1 MATQSI
7 TNVALLGTTSSVET
21 NHSSNSTG
29 KVAGQRQTVAVDL
42 PGVEAQPKQVEL
54 SQQALEKAVSQMAAY
69 VQNTHRD
76 MNFSVDEVTGRVVV
90 KVIDSNSD
98 EVIRQIPSEE
108 MLAIARHLTESLEN
122 DEPKGFLIELK
133 A

>member
-7 TNVALLGTTSSVET
+7 TNMALLGSTVE
-21 NHSSNSTG
+21 NSHSSNSSG
-29 KVAGQRQTVAVDL
+29 KVAVQRQTLAVDL
-42 PGVEAQPKQVEL
+42 PGVETQSHEVEL

-69 VQNTHRD
+69 VQNTQRD

>member
-7 TNVALLGTTSSVET
+7 TNVALLGSSVET
-21 NHSSNSTG
+21 SRSSNSSG
-29 KVAGQRQTVAVDL
+29 KGAVQRQTLAVDL
-42 PGVEAQPKQVEL
+42 PGVETQSHEVEL

-69 VQNTHRD
+69 VQNTQRD

>member
-7 TNVALLGTTSSVET
+7 TNVALLGSTVE
-21 NHSSNSTG
+21 NRSSNSAG
-29 KVAGQRQTVAVDL
+29 KVAAQRQTVAVDL
-42 PGVEAQPKQVEL
+42 PGVETQSQHVEL

-69 VQNTHRD
+69 VQNTQRD
-76 MNFSVDEVTGRVVV
+76 MNFSVDDVTGRVVV

>member
-7 TNVALLGTTSSVET
+7 TNVALQGSSVDT
-21 NHSSNSTG
+21 SRSSNSMG
-29 KVAGQRQTVAVDL
+29 KVAAQRQTFAVDVTA
-42 PGVEAQPKQVEL
+42 VETPDRQVEL

-69 VQNTHRD
+69 IQNTQRD
-76 MNFSVDEVTGRVVV
+76 MDFSVDEVTGRVVV
-90 KVIDSNSD
+90 RVIDSDSE

-108 MLAIARHLTESLEN
+108 MLAISRHLAESLEN